1 MMDVPEWL
9 QEQVITLHDIDDDDL
24 DVETVKR
31 QLNCFGF
38 VYVLKFFLP

>member
-9 QEQVITLHDIDDDDL
+9 QEQVITLHDIDDDL